1 MDIKSIIIKKLRRM
15 ALSVNH
21 SKWEIGEAEIE
32 KVADEV
38 IDLIKSDKS

>member
-1 MDIKSIIIKKLRRM
+1 MELKSIIIKKLRDM

-21 SKWEIGEAEIE
+21 SKWEDGEAEIE

-38 IDLIKSDKS
+38 IKLVNKSS